1 VPLPATAV
9 ELGRLSPAAF
19 RRILAAAGIRR
30 FFLAWDEEAGDV
42 RASHPELA
50 PLARLLTAD
59 RRDFDRH
66 EGIFV
71 QVAPD
76 TGVLQGAFIH
86 RTCRGQAAGGVR
98 FWRYDTVEDFLRDG
112 LRLARGM
119 THKNAL
125 AGLWWGGGKGVMV
138 DERRDGERD
147 GDTEEQGKAAREGE
161 GEAARERQAALSGS
175 PRRRRIY
182 EEYGELLS
190 SLRGCYVTAEDAG
203 TSAEDM
209 AAVFSSTRFT
219 TCIPPALGGSGNPSA
234 PTARGVVRGMEAAL
248 AHLGRGGLAGTTVA
262 VQGLG
267 HVGEPLVEL
276 LCERGVARVIGSD
289 LDPARCEALRRRF
302 AGPAGSG
309 TADSGAVTADA
320 VAGLGAAGGPV
331 GPAASFTFT
340 ARATGRDDPWI
351 LEQPADVFAPCATG
365 GVLGPRTIP
374 RLAARIVCGAAN
386 NQLEDPERDDLLLH
400 RRGVLYMPDFLVN
413 RMGIVHCADEQY
425 GYVGDEDPRIAA
437 HLGTSQVPAGAA
449 AGDRWENSI
458 YNLSLAILAEAA
470 RSGEPPARVAL
481 RLAESRSREPHPIW
495 GHRGAAIIRALT
507 RPGAWAGSSG

>member
-1 VPLPATAV
+1 LPATAV
-9 ELGRLSPAAF
+9 EPGQLGRLSPAAF
-19 RRILAAAGIRR
+19 RRVLAAAGIRR
-30 FFLAWDEEAGDV
+30 FFLAWDEEAGEV

-50 PLARLLTAD
+50 PLARLLAAD

-98 FWRYDTVEDFLRDG
+98 FWRYDTVEEFLRDG

-138 DERRDGERD
+138 EERGD
-147 GDTEEQGKAAREGE
+147 GDEDGAR
-161 GEAARERQAALSGS
+161 AWQAAPAGS
-175 PRRRRIY
+175 ARRRRIY
-182 EEYGELLS
+182 EEYGDLLS
-190 SLRGCYVTAEDAG
+190 SLRGCYVTAEDVG
-203 TSAEDM
+203 TSVEDM
-209 AAVFSSTRFT
+209 AAVFGRTRFT

-234 PTARGVVRGMEAAL
+234 PTARGVVRGIEAAL
-248 AHLGRGGLAGTTVA
+248 AHLGRGGLVGATVT

-276 LCERGVARVIGSD
+276 LRGRGVARVIGCD

-302 AGPAGSG
+302 AGPDGSG
-309 TADSGAVTADA
+309 
-320 VAGLGAAGGPV
+320 AAM
-331 GPAASFTFT
+331 SFSFT

-365 GVLGPRTIP
+365 GVLGPGTIP
-374 RLAARIVCGAAN
+374 RLAARVVCGAAN

-400 RRGVLYMPDFLVN
+400 RAGVLYMPDFLVN

-437 HLGTSQVPAGAA
+437 HLGTSPLPAGAA
-449 AGDRWENSI
+449 EWEGTGAGAEAGEAGGGDRWENSI

-470 RSGEPPARVAL
+470 RLGEPPARVAL
-481 RLAESRSREPHPIW
+481 RLAESRSREQHPIW

-507 RPGAWAGSSG
+507 RPGAWASPPG